1 MSEKPEQQARR
12 NIDSALAAAGW
23 LVQVRKH
30 GDIAAGRGVAIRE
43 FPFKSGHGFA
53 DCLLDLDG
61 GGGRSCGGEGR
72 RRGPHRC

>member
-1 MSEKPEQQARR
+1 
-12 NIDSALAAAGW
+12 
-23 LVQVRKH
+23 
-30 GDIAAGRGVAIRE
+30 VAIRE